1 MPFADHQIQF
11 TKRSNNSL
19 QTQTLQVNPMR
30 LDDIGQS
37 ENVEDR
43 RGGSDDYGGGRSG
56 GGMSFGGGGGRLG
69 IGSLLVLGLIGWAT
83 GINPMLLIS
92 GAEMVQG
99 MRGGGQ
105 SYEQIMPAPRTRSAP
120 TNDEMGIFVSKVLR
134 ANEDVWSKVLPQ
146 QANVSYAKPRLVLF
160 SNVTNSACGQADS
173 ATGPFYCPADKKVY
187 LDTSFFDEMSRRF
200 GGGGKFAEAYVI
212 SHEIGHHVEN
222 LLGIL
227 PKVSAQ
233 QRRVDQ
239 RTANAL
245 SVRVELMAD
254 CLAGI
259 WAYESKAQ
267 LNIDETDIKQAMN
280 TASAIGDDRLQQQSR
295 GRVVPD
301 SFTHGSSE
309 QRMRWFTTGWTTGSI
324 NQCNTFQA
332 QQL

>member
-1 MPFADHQIQF
+1 
-11 TKRSNNSL
+11 
-19 QTQTLQVNPMR
+19 MR
-30 LDDIGQS
+30 LDDVGQS

-43 RGGSDDYGGGRSG
+43 RGDSGGYDGGGSG

-69 IGSLLVLGLIGWAT
+69 IGGMIILGLIGWAT

-99 MRGGGQ
+99 LRGGGHQ
-105 SYEQIMPAPRTRSAP
+105 QQMPAPRSRTS
-120 TNDEMGIFVSKVLR
+120 TSNDEMGIFVSKVLKV
-134 ANEDVWSKVLPQ
+134 NEDVWSQVLPQ
-146 QANVSYAKPRLVLF
+146 QANINYTKPRLVLF
-160 SNVTNSACGQADS
+160 NRSINSGCGQAES
-173 ATGPFYCPADKKVY
+173 ATGPFYCPADQKVY
-187 LDTSFFDEMSRRF
+187 LDTSFFDEMTTRF
-200 GGGGKFAEAYVI
+200 GGGGKFADAYVI

-227 PKVSAQ
+227 PKVNAQ
-233 QRRVDQ
+233 QRRVDE

-254 CLAGI
+254 CLAGV
-259 WAYESKAQ
+259 WAYQAKAQ
-267 LNIDETDIKQAMN
+267 LGIDEQDVQQAMK

-301 SFTHGSSE
+301 SFTHGSSA
-309 QRMRWFTTGWTTGSI
+309 QRMRWFTQGWTTGNV